1 MFGSGA
7 SCDAGDVR
15 LVTLDHF
22 GAAASGGGQ
31 PEQVTGTVTS
41 IQRAD
46 QVRLIQT
53 HVRLAGQSDVAN
65 SNQTTPY
72 SLNRI
77 GDKGNFDKLGELGNS
92 LVLEGGSTLV
102 LDSASNSVANLKSV
116 DDTESK
122 VVTQADLAHCPNTV
136 VLSTGTVFRISNT
149 SQGDSEE
156 YGAVT
161 GYFI

>member
-1 MFGSGA
+1 MEIAGGVFGSGA

-77 GDKGNFDKLGELGNS
+77 KGILINWENWET
-92 LVLEGGSTLV
+92 VL
-102 LDSASNSVANLKSV
+102 
-116 DDTESK
+116 
-122 VVTQADLAHCPNTV
+122 
-136 VLSTGTVFRISNT
+136 F
-149 SQGDSEE
+149 
-156 YGAVT
+156 
-161 GYFI
+161 